1 MPWNPE
7 YYMKKDEVVKIL
19 EDNKITNVMKK
30 QNPIAKEVRTPK
42 YKQRIVKDKTIY
54 DRKKTSMNE
63 ILEVGEPAPDFTG
76 TYTLPDDMEEDDKMR
91 LGDHLCE
98 IKAVEKLKYK

>member
-63 ILEVGEPAPDFTG
+63 ILEVGEPAHNFTG

>member
-7 YYMKKDEVVKIL
+7 YYMKKNEVVKIL

-42 YKQRIVKDKTIY
+42 YKQRIVKDKTVY
-54 DRKKTSMNE
+54 DRKK
-63 ILEVGEPAPDFTG
+63 ILSDE
-76 TYTLPDDMEEDDKMR
+76 EEDDKLR
-91 LGDHLCE
+91 FGDHLCE
-98 IKAVEKLKYK
+98 INAVEKLKYK

>member
-7 YYMKKDEVVKIL
+7 HYMKKKEVIKIL

-42 YKQRIVKDKTIY
+42 YKQRIIKDKTVY
-54 DRKKTSMNE
+54 DRKK
-63 ILEVGEPAPDFTG
+63 ILSDE
-76 TYTLPDDMEEDDKMR
+76 EEDDKLR
-91 LGDHLCE
+91 FGDHLCE
-98 IKAVEKLKYK
+98 INAVEKLKYK